1 MKRNDLASKLGRER
15 RGDGGAEIYAPAP
28 VEAAGPG
35 MIIFVAAEKYA
46 AALQSGVSAAIPP
59 RELSERAKCA
69 TLISANPY
77 ADFARAMNIFF
88 PPFRP
93 PPGTTP
99 TPRVPPAASIA
110 AKPGTGPH

>member
-1 MKRNDLASKLGRER
+1 MKLNELASKLGLEL

-46 AALQSGVSAAIPP
+46 AALQSGVSAAITT

-77 ADFARAMNIFF
+77 ADFARAMSLFF
-88 PPFRP
+88 QPYRP
-93 PPGTTP
+93 A
-99 TPRVPPAASIA
+99 PAL
-110 AKPGTGPH
+110 GLT